1 MKNNFSK
8 SRLSEMCPVLVLVCR
23 SQWVLAMMGSAV
35 ISPHR
40 LGAIFPPPVPSPP
53 SRISSEADGFEF
65 GTQDLQT
72 AWRTPTMKNIS
83 GYGRFQGSHW
93 GARPCTF
100 SSLDTS
106 APFSFLAPCC
116 HVCTGLGQ
124 EKKEAKSCF
133 YSRTLLPCPRKQG
146 RFVIRCG

>member
-1 MKNNFSK
+1 MFCFGPGLQITVGPGYDGVCCDLTHWLWAILPS
-8 SRLSEMCPVLVLVCR
+8 PV
-23 SQWVLAMMGSAV
+23 S
-35 ISPHR
+35 
-40 LGAIFPPPVPSPP
+40 SPP
-53 SRISSEADGFEF
+53 SRSVSEADSFEF

-72 AWRTPTMKNIS
+72 SWRIPLLENIS

-93 GARPCTF
+93 GAGPCTL

-133 YSRTLLPCPRKQG
+133 YPPALHQEAEAICD
-146 RFVIRCG
+146 